1 MQSEGIFQFG
11 KFRVD
16 APARTLRWEEQII
29 PLNRRAFDVL
39 LNFVRNPGRVLTR
52 DELIKNVWS
61 EAFVDENSLAQSI
74 STLRRALAEKPG
86 DKRYIITLA
95 GRGYQFVVPVT
106 LVGPGNGNAA
116 ADAAAASVGSSQPSS
131 TQQDAPSTV
140 GTADQ
145 KDGVNSPIF
154 RKRGLLPLSAA
165 LVTGL
170 ILVLSY
176 ASWSI
181 FRPAPHAKP
190 RKVMLAVLPFMNFT
204 GDASQDYV
212 CDGLTEEMIAQLGQI
227 NQEGL
232 GIIART
238 SAMSY
243 KGTSKSVGQI
253 GRELSVDYVLEGSVR
268 RWGDRARISAQ
279 LIKTSDQTN
288 IWSENYESD
297 SRDILKL
304 QSEFAEGIAKH
315 IDLVLTP
322 EETARVRST
331 VQVDPRVYE
340 LYLLGRY
347 EWNKRTE
354 AGLNQAIAH
363 FQQAIDSDAK
373 YAPAYAGMAQAL
385 ALLPYYSDASANEAT
400 AKAKFYAEQ
409 ALRLDANTVEAH
421 ATLGFVS
428 ASSFNWPVAGVE
440 YRRAL
445 QLNPNYATARQWY
458 SFYLWITK
466 GHNEALEE
474 LDRARQL
481 DPLSL
486 IINTDEARL
495 LCASQQTDRAIGL
508 LQKAITLDPK
518 FADAH
523 RSLALAYIQKGRIA
537 EAISEAHLG
546 ADLDP
551 NDYEEATLGYVYAVA
566 GKPKRA
572 RDILAKLSTNTRNPA
587 ASPVYLSFIHVGLG
601 EKDQAFANLE
611 KAYWERSGLLELL
624 QFETIFDPLRADPRF
639 ADICHRLGEANIE
652 SSASTKLNLGDP
664 LLPRQLAGPGYFP

>member
-1 MQSEGIFQFG
+1 MQSEGLFQFG

-16 APARTLRWEEQII
+16 ALARTLRWEEEII

-52 DELIKNVWS
+52 DELIKSVWS

-74 STLRRALAEKPG
+74 SGLRRALAEKPG

-106 LVGPGNGNAA
+106 LVAPGNGNAA
-116 ADAAAASVGSSQPSS
+116 ANTVAASAGSSQPSV
-131 TQQDAPSTV
+131 QQDALSIA
-140 GTADQ
+140 GTAVQ
-145 KDGVNSPIF
+145 KDGVSPPVF
-154 RKRGLLPLSAA
+154 RRKGILPLTAA
-165 LVTGL
+165 LV
-170 ILVLSY
+170 ISLVLVVSY
-176 ASWSI
+176 ASWSV

-190 RKVMLAVLPFMNFT
+190 QKVMLAVLPFMNFT
-204 GDASQDYV
+204 GDASQDYI
-212 CDGLTEEMIAQLGQI
+212 CDGLTEEMIAQLGEI
-227 NQEGL
+227 NHEGL

-253 GRELSVDYVLEGSVR
+253 GKELSVDYVLEGSVR

-304 QSEFAEGIAKH
+304 QSEVAEGIAKH

-322 EETARVRST
+322 EETARVRTT

-363 FQQAIDSDAK
+363 FQQAIDSDPT
-373 YAPAYAGMAQAL
+373 YAPAYAGMAQAIV
-385 ALLPYYSDASANEAT
+385 LLPYYSGASANEAT
-400 AKAKFYAEQ
+400 TKAKSYAEQ

-421 ATLGFVS
+421 ATLGFISVGR
-428 ASSFNWPVAGVE
+428 FNWPVAGVE

-466 GHNEALEE
+466 GHSEALEE

-495 LCASQQTDRAIGL
+495 LCASQQTDRAIEL
-508 LQKAITLDPK
+508 LQKAITLDPR

-537 EAISEAHLG
+537 EAVTEAHLG

-566 GKPKRA
+566 GKPERA
-572 RDILAKLSTNTRNPA
+572 RDILAKLSTNSRNPA
-587 ASPVYLSFIHVGLG
+587 ASPVYLSFIQVGLG
-601 EKDQAFANLE
+601 EKDEAFANLE
-611 KAYWERSGLLELL
+611 EAYRERSSLLALL

-639 ADICHRLGEANIE
+639 TDIWHRLGEAKTE
-652 SSASTKLNLGDP
+652 
-664 LLPRQLAGPGYFP
+664 